1 VVGVEVGVEVEVV
14 VGVEVEVVVEVEVGV
29 EVGVVVEVEVGVE
42 VGVVVEVEVA
52 IGYLWLTQAKPRD
65 QTSSGN
71 WSMRRGLSD
80 LMQSERGVATGRL
93 LESRRRLTSKCK
105 ECASR
110 PNVVRDCPGS

>member
-1 VVGVEVGVEVEVV
+1 VVGVEVGVEVVVEVG
-14 VGVEVEVVVEVEVGV
+14 VGVEVEVVVVVGVEVGV
-29 EVGVVVEVEVGVE
+29 EVAVGVGVE
-42 VGVVVEVEVA
+42 VGVA